1 MKFFKQMFKKCK
13 KTGYIS
19 FNNDVKKQVET
30 ARATDEI
37 RVIQNDHDYL

>member
-1 MKFFKQMFKKCK
+1 MRFFKQMFKKSK
-13 KTGYIS
+13 KTDCIS

-30 ARATDEI
+30 ERATNQI

>member
-1 MKFFKQMFKKCK
+1 MRFLKQMFKKSK
-13 KTGYIS
+13 KTGCTS
-19 FNNDVKKQVET
+19 FNNDVKKQAET

>member
-1 MKFFKQMFKKCK
+1 MRFFKQMFKKSK
-13 KTGYIS
+13 KTDYIS

-37 RVIQNDHDYL
+37 RVIQNDHNYL

>member
-1 MKFFKQMFKKCK
+1 MRFLKQMFKKSK